1 TLWTTDRYVDR
12 NPFPAFKQGVGVVLQ
27 LPQPTKIGTVTV
39 DVASSGTAVQI
50 RSAPGDNP
58 KTLADTGELSAPTP
72 LQPGPNR
79 VALSSA

>member
-1 TLWTTDRYVDR
+1 
-12 NPFPAFKQGVGVVLQ
+12 
-27 LPQPTKIGTVTV
+27 
-39 DVASSGTAVQI
+39 GTAVQI

-79 VALSSA
+79 VALSSADELSSVLVWITNLGNTDGINRAEISEITITAPALA